1 MLAIFLLLRLLL
13 CQLQLHYQNFPL
25 ALTAFSHL
33 VASARPAR
41 LPRLP
46 CLPCLPRPA
55 PPVPPCPAPPH
66 LSHPPHPAPPRP
78 PASGWLL
85 SGLSC
90 CFGAQSSSAS
100 QRLFSILPVPTGI
113 LQGLTWSHFC
123 LCSSS
128 DKLIHLLRKSAVSL
142 IPGPSNAP
150 PDDFIS
156 LSHGPC
162 PSPSRESAYFYPALL
177 TRVPMLICL

>member
-1 MLAIFLLLRLLL
+1 M
-13 CQLQLHYQNFPL
+13 
-25 ALTAFSHL
+25 S
-33 VASARPAR
+33 ASAPLPKLPTCSYCLLSPGGLCPPRPPAPPA
-41 LPRLP
+41 LPALP
-46 CLPCLPRPA
+46 APPSPTCPTLPRPA
-55 PPVPPCPAPPH
+55 PPVPPAPPC
-66 LSHPPHPAPPRP
+66 PAPPRP